1 MRLSPRAAAALAAIL
16 LSVLSGITQTRE
28 APVQAA
34 AQTGIAPDLNDLAE
48 RWGHG
53 VEASIESAYRACFRT
68 FVIGGRIVSIRIPF
82 GENNDRAELAESDL
96 SVQGGGKAD
105 PKLLWEAIAALIASP
120 DFGTYADALGDGN
133 EKAIVFDLS
142 KRSWEVSRDLWLV
155 ARAKA
160 GLYPGLPHKPVVLS
174 TGEGI
179 DSAAV
184 YDYLFAVGGLGMDCS
199 GFVWHSLNTVARA
212 GGLDLPRALG
222 RQSGGSRIYY
232 AAPYIGTWFFTP
244 KNKAFALVDEKIANL
259 RPADIIV
266 FRDREG
272 KPVHSSVIQSID
284 RKAGLIRYLQSTDEA
299 PREMRGV
306 HESFIEF
313 PPDNPQ
319 LRLGD
324 PEVLWRQL
332 RESAFAGEPSSAFT
346 DDGTRFRAWTNEGVY
361 KGTKRG
367 GGFVVRL
374 KALAPAI
381 KKLSKR

>member
-1 MRLSPRAAAALAAIL
+1 
-16 LSVLSGITQTRE
+16 
-28 APVQAA
+28 
-34 AQTGIAPDLNDLAE
+34 
-48 RWGHG
+48 
-53 VEASIESAYRACFRT
+53 
-68 FVIGGRIVSIRIPF
+68 
-82 GENNDRAELAESDL
+82 
-96 SVQGGGKAD
+96 
-105 PKLLWEAIAALIASP
+105 
-120 DFGTYADALGDGN
+120 
-133 EKAIVFDLS
+133 
-142 KRSWEVSRDLWLV
+142 
-155 ARAKA
+155 
-160 GLYPGLPHKPVVLS
+160 
-174 TGEGI
+174 
-179 DSAAV
+179 
-184 YDYLFAVGGLGMDCS
+184 MDCS

>member
-1 MRLSPRAAAALAAIL
+1 MRVSPRVATTIAAIL
-16 LSVLSGITQTRE
+16 LSVLSAITQMRE
-28 APVQAA
+28 APLQAA
-34 AQTGIAPDLNDLAE
+34 AQAGIAVDLNDLAE
-48 RWGHG
+48 RWGKG

-199 GFVWHSLNTVARA
+199 GFVWHSLNAVARA

-244 KNKAFALVDEKIANL
+244 KNKAFELVDEKIANL

-299 PREMRGV
+299 PRDLRGV

-324 PEVLWRQL
+324 PEVLWGQL

>member
-34 AQTGIAPDLNDLAE
+34 AQAGIAPDLNDLSE